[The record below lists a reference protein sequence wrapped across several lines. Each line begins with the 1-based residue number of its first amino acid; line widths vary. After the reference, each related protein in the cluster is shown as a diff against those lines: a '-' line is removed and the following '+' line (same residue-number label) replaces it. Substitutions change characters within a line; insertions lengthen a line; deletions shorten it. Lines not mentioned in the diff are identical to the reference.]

1 MKTKLMNRSGNV
13 ALWVL
18 LLVATAGLGSC
29 QRSVPPVPQ
38 SNRRVV
44 EPKGSTDI
52 TKPWNHLNKVEGD
65 AVLGPLS
72 EMRR

>member
-1 MKTKLMNRSGNV
+1 MKNRVTNLFSG
-13 ALWVL
+13 VL
-18 LLVATAGLGSC
+18 SGAVLCAVPLLGSC

-38 SNRRVV
+38 SNRQVV
-44 EPKGSTDI
+44 PPRGSTDV
-52 TKPWNHLNKVEGD
+52 TKPWNHLNKLEGD